1 MLYGKLKLRMK
12 VKKVIKSDIN
22 IEREDNYFWFYL
34 GDKYYKRMQ
43 PIPYKATEIDI
54 KKLKIIIKSIKN

>member
-1 MLYGKLKLRMK
+1 MK